1 MFRIPPTLLLLLST
15 LVHARDLAY
24 FHGVVQGPKEI
35 LQNHLDI
42 FQKAVDAGDKATL
55 MRMFPETYAPDES
68 AVEILIMKHHN
79 LKMEVIEA
87 KRGVADQITGEVNYS
102 RSGGGN
108 AVFSVTIMTSSESPS
123 GYTFFSVIDHA
134 SQLQKRRFPTCLIGI
149 IWCYLYLIDILP
161 GQVALVNI
169 FFSGK

>member
-35 LQNHLDI
+35 LQNHLNI
-42 FQKAVDAGDKATL
+42 FQKAIDAGDKATL
-55 MRMFPETYAPDES
+55 MRMFPETVAPDEW

-87 KRGVADQITGEVNYS
+87 KRGVADQIIGEVNYS
-102 RSGGGN
+102 RAGGDN
-108 AVFSVTIMTSSESPS
+108 AVLSVTIVTSSKSPS
-123 GYTFFSVIDHA
+123 GYRFFSITDHYG
-134 SQLQKRRFPTCLIGI
+134 QFQKRRFPTCLIGF

-161 GQVALVNI
+161 GQI
-169 FFSGK
+169 G

>member
-15 LVHARDLAY
+15 LVHAKDLGY

-42 FQKAVDAGDKATL
+42 FQKAVDAGGKATL
-55 MRMFPETYAPDES
+55 IRMFPETEAQDES
-68 AVEILIMKHHN
+68 ALEILIMKHHN

-87 KRGVADQITGEVNYS
+87 KQGVAGQITGEVNYS
-102 RSGGGN
+102 RARGGN
-108 AVFSVTIMTSSESPS
+108 AVFNVIIVKNTESPS
-123 GYTFFSVIDHA
+123 GYKFFSVIDHA

-161 GQVALVNI
+161 GQVDLVNI